1 MSPAIDI
8 PKAQIAA
15 FCARN
20 RIRRLAFFG
29 SVLRPDFG
37 PDSDIDVLLEFEP
50 NTPMGYLGLD
60 RLQRELSTLLGGRKV
75 DVKTPLG
82 LSRYFRDEVLS
93 NSYVVYGPS

>member
-15 FCARN
+15 FCACN
-20 RIRRLAFFG
+20 RICRLAFFG

-50 NTPMGYLGLD
+50 NTPMGYLGL
-60 RLQRELSTLLGGRKV
+60 
-75 DVKTPLG
+75 
-82 LSRYFRDEVLS
+82 SRYFRDEVLS